1 MEHGAS
7 KRDGDQRIVRDR
19 GPPPASSG
27 PPLRTIAYVT
37 IGPFH
42 CRPDRA
48 MIPELSEA
56 PETSRVRIA
65 ALGALALL
73 TLVPVTLPVPV
84 LRELVLERFSVS
96 ELATSAFMSINMVGA
111 ILAAPIAGAISDRFG
126 RRRPLVVAALL
137 VDAAC
142 FLALT
147 LPLGFSLF
155 MTVRFI
161 EGCAHIFAL
170 SLVLAHATALAP
182 EGKRGR
188 VMGVVGAGLLLGVAL
203 GAPIGGILG
212 RSGPLTVLY
221 AGTGVLLVA
230 ALFAAGA
237 LAGPQGLARRERPG
251 AREILSMMRARPIVL
266 VPLVFAFIDRFTVG
280 FFTTTFSLY
289 LKRIH
294 EVPPAQ
300 VGLLIAAFM
309 LPFALLS
316 YPFGRLSERVS
327 AVKLLGA
334 GSLGYGLG
342 TLTLGWWPIDL
353 LGVLMLAL
361 GLMAAVM
368 FVPSMLLTVE
378 AADESARG
386 TALGAFNAAG
396 SLGFIVGPL
405 VGGSVSQ
412 GVAASSGWA
421 AGYQA
426 AFGVA
431 GVSEVLCVLLALPLL
446 RRLEQQV
453 RVGPAAAPSASPS
466 AAE

>member
-1 MEHGAS
+1 MT
-7 KRDGDQRIVRDR
+7 
-19 GPPPASSG
+19 
-27 PPLRTIAYVT
+27 PPLEAS
-37 IGPFH
+37 
-42 CRPDRA
+42 RA
-48 MIPELSEA
+48 
-56 PETSRVRIA
+56 RIL
-65 ALGALALL
+65 ALGMLALL

-84 LRELVLERFSVS
+84 LRELVLERFAVS
-96 ELATSAFMSINMVGA
+96 ELATSTFMSINMVGA

-126 RRRPLVVAALL
+126 RRRALVVSALL
-137 VDAAC
+137 IDAAC

-147 LPLGFSLF
+147 LSLPFGAF
-155 MTVRFI
+155 MTIRFV

-182 EGKRGR
+182 EGQRGR

-203 GAPIGGILG
+203 GAPMGGIIG

-221 AGTGVLLVA
+221 AGVGVLVA
-230 ALFAAGA
+230 AAVFAFFAMG
-237 LAGPQGLARRERPG
+237 GPQGTAAHDKPG
-251 AREILSMMRARPIVL
+251 LREITAMMRARPLVI

-294 EVPPAQ
+294 EVPSAK

-327 AVKLLGA
+327 AVKLLGG
-334 GSLGYGLG
+334 GSLGYGIA
-342 TLTLGWWPIDL
+342 TATLGWWPIDGL
-353 LGVLMLAL
+353 LVLMLSL
-361 GLMAAVM
+361 GIMAAVM

-378 AADESARG
+378 AADQRARA

-405 VGGSVSQ
+405 VGGAVSQ
-412 GVAASSGWA
+412 WVAATDGWA
-421 AGYQA
+421 AGYRA
-426 AFGVA
+426 AFQVA
-431 GVSEVLCVLLALPLL
+431 GLSEVLCVLLTLPFLG
-446 RRLEQQV
+446 RL
-453 RVGPAAAPSASPS
+453 AAARRRAPP
-466 AAE
+466 

>member
-1 MEHGAS
+1 MSDEPEAS
-7 KRDGDQRIVRDR
+7 R
-19 GPPPASSG
+19 G
-27 PPLRTIAYVT
+27 
-37 IGPFH
+37 
-42 CRPDRA
+42 
-48 MIPELSEA
+48 
-56 PETSRVRIA
+56 RIA
-65 ALGALALL
+65 ALGVLALL

-111 ILAAPIAGAISDRFG
+111 ILAAPVAGALSDRFG
-126 RRRPLVVAALL
+126 RRRPLVVGALL

-147 LPLGFSLF
+147 LPLSFPVF
-155 MTVRFI
+155 MAVRFA

-203 GAPIGGILG
+203 GAPLGGIIG
-212 RSGPLTVLY
+212 RNGPLTVLR
-221 AGTGVLLVA
+221 AGAVVSVVA
-230 ALFAAGA
+230 TVFAAAA
-237 LAGPQGLARRERPG
+237 LAGPQGRASRDKPG
-251 AREILSMMRARPIVL
+251 AKEIVALMRARPLVL

-294 EVPPAQ
+294 EVPSAR

-316 YPFGRLSERVS
+316 YPFGRLSEKVS

-334 GSLGYGLG
+334 GSLGYGLA
-342 TLTLGWWPIDL
+342 TITLGWWSIDML
-353 LGVLMLAL
+353 AVLMLAL

-378 AADESARG
+378 AADERARA

-405 VGGSVSQ
+405 VGGAVSQ
-412 GVAASSGWA
+412 VVAASQGWET
-421 AGYQA
+421 GYTA
-426 AFGVA
+426 AFVLA
-431 GVSEVLCVLLALPLL
+431 GVSEVLCVLLALPWL
-446 RRLEQQV
+446 RRLEQRV
-453 RVGPAAAPSASPS
+453 RGEGRTGGS
-466 AAE
+466 